1 MFHLLTL
8 TPVQYN
14 LSNFSA
20 IHGEKALFSR
30 NRLYLAGQKL
40 KFKDSILDHLN
51 LGEKLSCD
59 MVSIEEQFL
68 SLVCSQRLC

>member
-1 MFHLLTL
+1 MKYISPF
-8 TPVQYN
+8 N
-14 LSNFSA
+14 LFIIFSMTNYSA

-51 LGEKLSCD
+51 LGEKLFCD
-59 MVSIEEQFL
+59 MVSMKELRGILNQ
-68 SLVCSQRLC
+68 

>member
-1 MFHLLTL
+1 MILT
-8 TPVQYN
+8 
-14 LSNFSA
+14 FSA
-20 IHGEKALFSR
+20 INGEKALFSR

-59 MVSIEEQFL
+59 MVSIEGL
-68 SLVCSQRLC
+68 KLCLHP